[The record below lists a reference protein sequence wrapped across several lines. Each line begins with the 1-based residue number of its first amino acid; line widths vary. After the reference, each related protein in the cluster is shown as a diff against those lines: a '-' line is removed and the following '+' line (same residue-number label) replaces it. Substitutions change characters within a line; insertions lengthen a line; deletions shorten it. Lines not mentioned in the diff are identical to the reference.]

1 MIIYLNYKK
10 KIMVKKLIIFQF
22 HDKKLLL
29 PFGMALAQI
38 ILNIINSTGME
49 SSKNQILELVMTT
62 FSRLSLI
69 FVPMFTK
76 TLFNKKMS
84 KSI

>member
-1 MIIYLNYKK
+1 
-10 KIMVKKLIIFQF
+10 MVKKLIIFQF

-29 PFGMALAQI
+29 PFGMAFAQI

-69 FVPMFTK
+69 FVPMF
-76 TLFNKKMS
+76 
-84 KSI
+84 

>member
-1 MIIYLNYKK
+1 
-10 KIMVKKLIIFQF
+10 MVKKLIIFQF

-69 FVPMFTK
+69 FVPT
-76 TLFNKKMS
+76 S
-84 KSI
+84 KEISEAVLISKVTPLLLKAIESI